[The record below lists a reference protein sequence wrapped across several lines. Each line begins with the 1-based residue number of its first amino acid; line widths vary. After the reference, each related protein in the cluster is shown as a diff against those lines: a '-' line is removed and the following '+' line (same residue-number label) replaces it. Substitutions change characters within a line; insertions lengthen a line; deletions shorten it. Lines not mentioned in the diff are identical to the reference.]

1 MIFKILI
8 LLQTQVYHN
17 SILLAISERNF
28 MMIAKERDTLRCC
41 NKRMVTN
48 LCYVCAQGTWFSTSI
63 PFKIAVSL
71 DIFVGL
77 LMWRTTCFCA
87 ITTGKW
93 VKREGGGLWG
103 NLYLELFVRM
113 LVLVPE
119 CAELNAHQLNNV
131 ILKNSLDMHAQ
142 FSFNFSHFIL
152 QT

>member
-17 SILLAISERNF
+17 SILLAISERIF

-63 PFKIAVSL
+63 PFKIAEYFCGIIYVTYNL
-71 DIFVGL
+71 FLCYNYREVGKKGGGWFVG
-77 LMWRTTCFCA
+77 
-87 ITTGKW
+87 KS
-93 VKREGGGLWG
+93 V
-103 NLYLELFVRM
+103 
-113 LVLVPE
+113 